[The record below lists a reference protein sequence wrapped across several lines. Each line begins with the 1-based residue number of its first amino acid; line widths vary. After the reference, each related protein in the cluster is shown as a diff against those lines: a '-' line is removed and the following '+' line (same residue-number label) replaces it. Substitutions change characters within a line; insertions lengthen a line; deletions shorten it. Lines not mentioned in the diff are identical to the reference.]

1 MSVASQ
7 TFGLPL
13 SRSGSNGSF
22 TAIGLRLWKHLA
34 GALQARR
41 QAAADA
47 RAEYELLALAAAYE
61 QSMPSFAADLRAASA
76 RRMPVGSL
84 AME

>member
-13 SRSGSNGSF
+13 SRTSNGSF
-22 TAIGLRLWKHLA
+22 AAIGLRLWKHA
-34 GALQARR
+34 VADFQARR

-47 RAEYELLALAAAYE
+47 RAEQELLALAAAYE
-61 QSMPSFAADLRAASA
+61 KSMPSFAADLRAASA
-76 RRMPVGSL
+76 RR
-84 AME
+84 

>member
-13 SRSGSNGSF
+13 NRNSSGSF
-22 TAIGLRLWKHLA
+22 AAIGLRLWKHVVA
-34 GALQARR
+34 NFQASRR
-41 QAAADA
+41 AAADA
-47 RAEYELLALAAAYE
+47 RAERELLALAAAYE
-61 QSMPSFAADLRAASA
+61 HSMPSFAADLRAASA
-76 RRMPVGSL
+76 RRMPAGYA

>member
-1 MSVASQ
+1 MSAVSQ

-13 SRSGSNGSF
+13 NRTSDGSF
-22 TAIGLRLWKHLA
+22 AAIGLRLWKHLVEA
-34 GALQARR
+34 VRSRR

-47 RAEYELLALAAAYE
+47 RAEHELLSLAAAYE
-61 QSMPSFAADLRAASA
+61 ASMPSFAADLRAASA
-76 RRMPVGSL
+76 RRMPAGYV